1 MAVTSVAVRIITTG
15 ALHHWLLG
23 PIGSNVN
30 QCSIATRS
38 TTAYCNGVQ
47 RQCRYLTSHCPS
59 LEVRQP
65 PFQGP
70 TWLHLLLR
78 HTYLG
83 LHSTYIQEEFCVVYL
98 WVHTWKFVD
107 SVVAVVLPRHRQL
120 GHLRRWQNPPVYRP
134 LVDLLAME
142 EQHLIITYR
151 FDRATTQ
158 LVSDLMSPIRHPTG
172 IPPDVQVLSV
182 HHFLASGSFQTT
194 VAVASGMSQP
204 MFSNVLSRVLS
215 ALLKHV
221 RSYIV
226 FPQVEDLATVKG
238 DFYALGHIPNIIGAI
253 DGTHVA
259 LVPPH
264 RSEQVYRNRK
274 SYHSMNLQMV
284 CLADQY
290 ISQVNAMLPGS
301 VHDAYILR
309 NSSIPYV
316 MGQLQ
321 RHRVWLL
328 GDSGYPNLSWL
339 LTPVRNPRTRA
350 EERYNEAHGRTRRVI
365 ERTFGLLK
373 ARFRC
378 LHMTGG
384 SLFYSPK
391 KVCQIIIACS
401 MLHNLALRRQVPF
414 LQEDGPDGGVVA
426 AVEPVE
432 PVDSDEE
439 EAEEEDIDNRESVI
453 RQYFQ

>member
-1 MAVTSVAVRIITTG
+1 M
-15 ALHHWLLG
+15 
-23 PIGSNVN
+23 IGVL
-30 QCSIATRS
+30 CK
-38 TTAYCNGVQ
+38 
-47 RQCRYLTSHCPS
+47 
-59 LEVRQP
+59 
-65 PFQGP
+65 
-70 TWLHLLLR
+70 
-78 HTYLG
+78 
-83 LHSTYIQEEFCVVYL
+83 L
-98 WVHTWKFVD
+98 WVRTSELFD
-107 SVVAVVLPRHRQL
+107 SVLAVVLHRHRPL
-120 GHLRRWQNPPVYRP
+120 GHVRRWRHPPVYRP
-134 LVDLLAME
+134 LVDLSTMWE
-142 EQHLIITYR
+142 RHVIITYR
-151 FDRATTQ
+151 LDDATIQELCTQ
-158 LVSDLMSPIRHPTG
+158 LEPDLMSAIRHPTG
-172 IPPDVQVLSV
+172 IPPQVQVLSV
-182 HHFLASGSFQTT
+182 LHFLASGSFQTT
-194 VAVASGMSQP
+194 VAIASGMSQP

-215 ALLKHV
+215 ALLKHM

-226 FPQVEDLATVKG
+226 FPQVEDLPTVKC
-238 DFYALGHIPNIIGAI
+238 DFYALGHIPNIIDAI

-264 RSEQVYRNRK
+264 RSEQVSRNQK
-274 SYHSMNLQMV
+274 SYHSMNVQMV
-284 CLADQY
+284 YLADHY
-290 ISQVNAMLPGS
+290 ISHVNAKFPGS

-316 MGQLQ
+316 VGQLQ

-328 GDSGYPNLSWL
+328 GGSGYPNLSWL

-391 KVCQIIIACS
+391 KVCQIIVACC

-426 AVEPVE
+426 AVEPVGSE
-432 PVDSDEE
+432 DE
-439 EAEEEDIDNRESVI
+439 EAEEEDMDNRDSLI
-453 RQYFQ
+453 QQYFQ